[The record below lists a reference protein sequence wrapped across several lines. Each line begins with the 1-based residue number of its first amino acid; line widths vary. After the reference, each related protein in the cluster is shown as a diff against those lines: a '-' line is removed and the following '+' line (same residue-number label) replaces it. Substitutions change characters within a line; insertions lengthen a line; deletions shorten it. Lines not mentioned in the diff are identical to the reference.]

1 MTKEQIEVYE
11 SIEATEIKINENKRR
26 KKEQIDRL
34 SRQTTTKSMIDTS
47 VNNSDDFE
55 DIPEERDDNLN
66 LEEQEYVNG
75 LKRKEDLGK
84 YTVELRAEIKK
95 LMSVKYRFK

>member
-1 MTKEQIEVYE
+1 
-11 SIEATEIKINENKRR
+11 
-26 KKEQIDRL
+26 
-34 SRQTTTKSMIDTS
+34 MIDTS

>member
-1 MTKEQIEVYE
+1 
-11 SIEATEIKINENKRR
+11 
-26 KKEQIDRL
+26 
-34 SRQTTTKSMIDTS
+34 MIDTS
-47 VNNSDDFE
+47 VNNSDENE
-55 DIPEERDDNLN
+55 DIPEERDENLN